1 MNIALTTDAPALA
14 LNFLRTAQ
22 NYIEPV
28 IYKREYPDF
37 QYRELVPV
45 DNSAPEWTTAIDFF
59 SMGDDV
65 GQAREFAP
73 DGDDIPFVDFKLDS
87 GNSRVFMAGIGYRYN
102 LQELA
107 HAQTYGVR
115 LQNDRADAAK
125 RKYEQFVD
133 NVAFLGRPKLGL
145 SGLLNT
151 ASVVTIAAAN
161 GAAGTPGWRTKTPD
175 EIVADV
181 NSVLGAVFTQ
191 SNGIEQVDTILLDQD
206 TFAYI
211 ATKRLDGTM
220 TTTILEHIQRVNI
233 YTIRTGRP
241 LTIRAVFGLETA
253 GAGGSRRMVAYRRSP
268 DVVKIHIPMPLRW
281 LQAEQRLLKFEV
293 PGIFRLGGVEFRRP
307 GAARYLD
314 GI

>member
-1 MNIALTTDAPALA
+1 MFTTDAPALA

-22 NYIEPV
+22 NYIEPG
-28 IYKREYPDF
+28 IYARQYPDF

-45 DNSAPEWTTAIDFF
+45 DNSAPDWTTAIDFF

-65 GQAREFAP
+65 GEAREFAP
-73 DGDDIPFVDFKLDS
+73 DGDDINFVDFKLDQ
-87 GNSRVFMAGIGYRYN
+87 GTSRVVMVGIGYRYN

-107 HAQTYGVR
+107 HAQTYGIR
-115 LQNDRADAAK
+115 LTDDRADAAR

-133 NVAFLGRPKLGL
+133 NLAFLGRAKLGMT
-145 SGLLNT
+145 GLVNSTSVT
-151 ASVVTIAAAN
+151 ALTAAN
-161 GAAGTPGWRTKTPD
+161 GVSGTATWATKTPD
-175 EIVADV
+175 EILKDV
-181 NSVLGAVFTQ
+181 NNVLGVIFTA
-191 SNGIEQVDTILLDQD
+191 SNGIEQADTILLDQD
-206 TFAYI
+206 SYALI

-220 TTTILEHIQRVNI
+220 TTTVLEHIQRANI

-253 GAGGSRRMVAYRRSP
+253 GAGSTRRMVAYRRTP
-268 DVVKIHIPMPLRW
+268 DVVKMHVPMPLRW

-293 PGIFRLGGVEFRRP
+293 PGIFRVGGVEFRRP

>member
-1 MNIALTTDAPALA
+1 MFTTDAPALA

-22 NYIEPV
+22 NYIEPG
-28 IYKREYPDF
+28 IYARQYPDF

-45 DNSAPEWTTAIDFF
+45 DNSAPDWTTAIDFF

-65 GQAREFAP
+65 GQAREVSA

-107 HAQTYGVR
+107 HAQANGIR
-115 LQNDRADAAK
+115 LESDRADAAR
-125 RKYEQFVD
+125 RKYELFVD
-133 NVAFLGRPKLGL
+133 NVAFLGRPKLGMT
-145 SGLLNT
+145 GLLNATSVT
-151 ASVVTIAAAN
+151 ALTAAN
-161 GAAGTPGWRTKTPD
+161 GASGTATWMTKTAD
-175 EIVADV
+175 EILADV
-181 NSVLGAVFTQ
+181 NSVLSVIFTA
-191 SNGIEQVDTILLDQD
+191 SNGIEQANTLLLDQD
-206 TFAYI
+206 RYALI
-211 ATKRLDGTM
+211 ATKRLDATM
-220 TTTILEHIQRVNI
+220 TTTVLEHIQRANI
-233 YTIRTGRP
+233 YTQRTGLP

-253 GAGGSRRMVAYRRSP
+253 GAGGTNRLAAYRRSP

-293 PGIFRLGGVEFRRP
+293 PGIFRLGSVEIRRP
-307 GAARYLD
+307 GAVRYLD

>member
-1 MNIALTTDAPALA
+1 MFTQDAPALA

-22 NYIEPV
+22 NYIEPG
-28 IYKREYPDF
+28 IYAREYPDY

-45 DNSAPEWTTAIDFF
+45 DNSAPDWTTAIDFF

-65 GQAREFAP
+65 GQAREFAA

-107 HAQTYGVR
+107 HAQAYGIR
-115 LQNDRADAAK
+115 LESDRADAAR

-145 SGLLNT
+145 TGLLNT
-151 ASVVTIAAAN
+151 VSVTALTAAN
-161 GAAGTPGWRTKTPD
+161 GAGGSPLWVNKTAD
-175 EIVADV
+175 EILKDV
-181 NSVLGAVFTQ
+181 NDVLSVIFTA
-191 SNGIEQVDTILLDQD
+191 SNGIEQADTILLDQD
-206 TFAYI
+206 RYALI
-211 ATKRLDGTM
+211 ATKRLDATM
-220 TTTILEHIQRVNI
+220 TTTILEHIQRANI

-253 GAGGSRRMVAYRRSP
+253 GAGGTHRMVAYRRDP
-268 DVVKIHIPMPLRW
+268 GVVKIHVPMPLRW
-281 LQAEQRLLKFEV
+281 LQAEQRLLKYEI
-293 PGIFRLGGVEFRRP
+293 PGIFRLGGVEVRRP
-307 GAARYLD
+307 GAVRYLD

>member
-1 MNIALTTDAPALA
+1 MFTTDAPALA

-22 NYIEPV
+22 NYIEPG
-28 IYKREYPDF
+28 IYARQYPDF

-45 DNSAPEWTTAIDFF
+45 DNSAPDWTTAIDFF

-65 GQAREFAP
+65 GEAREFAP
-73 DGDDIPFVDFKLDS
+73 DGDDINFVDFKLDQ
-87 GNSRVFMAGIGYRYN
+87 GTSRVVMVGIGYRYN

-107 HAQTYGVR
+107 HAQTYGIR
-115 LQNDRADAAK
+115 LTDDRADAAR

-133 NVAFLGRPKLGL
+133 TLAFQGRSKLGMT
-145 SGLLNT
+145 GLINSTSVT
-151 ASVVTIAAAN
+151 ALTAAN
-161 GAAGTPGWRTKTPD
+161 GAGGTATWTTKTAD
-175 EIVADV
+175 EIATDV
-181 NSVLGAVFTQ
+181 NRVLGAVFTE
-191 SNGIEQVDTILLDQD
+191 SNGIEQADTLLLSQD
-206 TFAYI
+206 RYALI
-211 ATKRLDGTM
+211 ATKRLSSDSE
-220 TTTILEHIQRVNI
+220 TTVLEYIQRVNI

-253 GAGGSRRMVAYRRSP
+253 GAGSTQRMVAYRRNP
-268 DVVKIHIPMPLRW
+268 DVVKMHVPMPLRW

-293 PGIFRLGGVEFRRP
+293 PGIFRVGGVEFRRP

>member
-1 MNIALTTDAPALA
+1 MFTMDAPALA

-22 NYIEPV
+22 NYIEPG
-28 IYKREYPDF
+28 IYARQYPDY

-45 DNSAPEWTTAIDFF
+45 DNSAPDWTTAIDFF

-65 GQAREFAP
+65 GQAREFSP

-107 HAQTYGVR
+107 HAQAYGIR
-115 LQNDRADAAK
+115 LESDRADAAR

-133 NVAFLGRPKLGL
+133 NVAFLGRAKLGMT
-145 SGLLNT
+145 GLLNT
-151 ASVVTIAAAN
+151 ASVTALTAPN
-161 GAAGTPGWRTKTPD
+161 GAGGTATWPTKTPD
-175 EIVADV
+175 EILKDV
-181 NSVLGAVFTQ
+181 NDVLGIVFTA
-191 SNGIEQVDTILLDQD
+191 SNGIEQVDTVLLDQD
-206 TFAYI
+206 RYAYI
-211 ATKRLDGTM
+211 ATKRLDATM
-220 TTTILEHIQRVNI
+220 TTTVLEHIQRANI

-253 GAGGSRRMVAYRRSP
+253 GAGSTHRLVAYRRDP
-268 DVVKIHIPMPLRW
+268 GVVKMHVPMPLRW

-293 PGIFRLGGVEFRRP
+293 PGIFRLGGVEVRRP
-307 GAARYLD
+307 GAMRYLD